1 MLILASGSKFRKNLL
16 EQAHIKVDATIA
28 ADIDE
33 TMLKGESQ
41 HIYVQRVAT
50 EKAQKVHSDNQD
62 SFVIGCDTITCVG
75 KRTLFKPKDAEDARR
90 MLKLMSGRKV
100 NLLTGYCVIA
110 PDNKKSI
117 RYVKTVV
124 NFKRLSKQD
133 IDEYIKTKEWVG
145 VCGGLCIEG
154 SGSKFVKGING
165 SYANIMGLCPYNVNN
180 ILIGLGY
187 NK

>member
-1 MLILASGSKFRKNLL
+1 
-16 EQAHIKVDATIA
+16 
-28 ADIDE
+28 
-33 TMLKGESQ
+33 
-41 HIYVQRVAT
+41 
-50 EKAQKVHSDNQD
+50 
-62 SFVIGCDTITCVG
+62 
-75 KRTLFKPKDAEDARR
+75 